1 MNQHQLDQKRS
12 WITGKF
18 IVGIDPAKDKHQAAI
33 IDSNGSAVGKSF
45 SFNHN
50 AWGFHEQLWFKLKR
64 YLGPEF
70 MHPDQLIFAVE
81 AAIDFWQPLV
91 DYLHRQGYSV
101 VIVSPLTTKN
111 SRALPGHDFTKTD
124 PKDARLVAESAFRGH
139 YHHYVD
145 HPDQIKAMKT
155 LSLTYNKLRKDLSR
169 NQQRLRSIVNRVFPE
184 FLSIV
189 PLDTDTAHFLLSN
202 YLHPHDFLNLD
213 VSGTVVSML
222 KVSNQQ
228 HGMETL
234 SDLQQ
239 AAPTSIGV
247 PRDTLEIISDRLT
260 VNSWLTM
267 ITMLKQQLKI
277 ISAQLI
283 ELARQTPWFDSLVS
297 IKGISD
303 VSASLF
309 IAEVKDLNI
318 YRHYKQ
324 IQKLAGLNLRLN
336 DSGKTRGRYKINKI
350 GNRRLRWIIY
360 LMTKE
365 TAKYIPEVRIKYLK
379 RQIKRY
385 NYTKNIIACS
395 SQLLQLIMALIKDN
409 RHYEYFPENQS
420 LVWELEYHYDKI
432 KKDRNRKKKPPVAV
446 PMIV

>member
-234 SDLQQ
+234 SDLQR
-239 AAPTSIGV
+239 AAPTSIGI

-260 VNSWLTM
+260 VNSWLIM
-267 ITMLKQQLKI
+267 INTHKQQLKI
-277 ISAQLI
+277 ISAKLI
-283 ELARQTPWFDSLVS
+283 ELAKQTPYFDTIIS

-303 VSASLF
+303 LTAALF
-309 IAEVKDLNI
+309 IAEVKDLDL

-324 IQKLAGLNLRLN
+324 IQKLAGLNLRLCV
-336 DSGKTRGRYKINKI
+336 SGKSRGRFKINKI
-350 GNRRLRWIIY
+350 GNCRLRWIIY
-360 LMTKE
+360 LMTQE
-365 TAKYIPEVRIKYLK
+365 TIKYIPEVRIKYLK
-379 RQIKRY
+379 RQIKQSSR
-385 NYTKNIIACS
+385 TRSIIACS
-395 SQLLQLIMALIKDN
+395 SQLLQLIMALIKAN
-409 RHYEYFPENQS
+409 HQYECIPENQA
-420 LVWELEYHYDKI
+420 LAWELEYHYDKM
-432 KKDRNRKKKPPVAV
+432 KKNRNRNKITPIYIPAS
-446 PMIV
+446 I

>member
-1 MNQHQLDQKRS
+1 M
-12 WITGKF
+12 
-18 IVGIDPAKDKHQAAI
+18 
-33 IDSNGSAVGKSF
+33 
-45 SFNHN
+45 
-50 AWGFHEQLWFKLKR
+50 
-64 YLGPEF
+64 
-70 MHPDQLIFAVE
+70 
-81 AAIDFWQPLV
+81 
-91 DYLHRQGYSV
+91 
-101 VIVSPLTTKN
+101 
-111 SRALPGHDFTKTD
+111 
-124 PKDARLVAESAFRGH
+124 
-139 YHHYVD
+139 
-145 HPDQIKAMKT
+145 
-155 LSLTYNKLRKDLSR
+155 
-169 NQQRLRSIVNRVFPE
+169 
-184 FLSIV
+184 
-189 PLDTDTAHFLLSN
+189 DTNTAHFLLTN
-202 YLHPHDFLNLD
+202 YLHPQDFLNLD
-213 VSGTVVSML
+213 VSGTVATML

-239 AAPTSIGV
+239 AAPTSIGI

-260 VNSWLTM
+260 VNSWLTL

-283 ELARQTPWFDSLVS
+283 ELAKQTPWFDSLVS

-350 GNRRLRWIIY
+350 GDRRLRWIIY

-385 NYTKNIIACS
+385 NYTKNLIACS

-409 RHYEYFPENQS
+409 RLYEYCPENQS
-420 LVWELEYHYDKI
+420 LVWELEYHYDKV